1 MSLAGP
7 SRELNQGRQ
16 PGSHLDADVSS
27 SSSEE
32 LTSSGSHRQGRR
44 RTYKKRTRPSSLGF
58 HPNSQSQSPPPRGG
72 VTGKGKGPAA
82 SGRASKSQ
90 GLTAQGRTQELTKTK
105 VHSNKEGPMVS
116 LSGPLQG
123 TSEAETT
130 PSSDSESSGS
140 SDLMG
145 QPAKRYRA
153 DHDSASESRMNSTLP
168 WFKPGSLVKSK
179 EGTFQVP
186 SDIKEYL
193 DKYMKRCLTKEER
206 EALFKQHPRPNLD
219 SCLPPKVDKYMSEH
233 LGKRFPRERDTEL
246 SKIQTAILASI
257 RPLTLAWQHLVE
269 AKLEDNQSMVVPATE
284 VLTLIQQTI
293 CMIGNAS
300 EFTSQMRR
308 AQILGEIDSSWS
320 KFSSESFVSATGTL
334 FGEKFQRSLGKRVEN
349 EVALAKAVS
358 ITKRSKKDKDV
369 SSTRKDRHRNDQF
382 FRRGPPAKYGSRQGK
397 SSLHPYDSYQQ
408 PRQTDYRKGRQMFG
422 TQRQG
427 QRPRFHEPTL
437 PAGPKTQQKKSWTS

>member
-44 RTYKKRTRPSSLGF
+44 RTCKKRTRSSSLGF

-90 GLTAQGRTQELTKTK
+90 GLTAQGRTQELTKTM

-193 DKYMKRCLTKEER
+193 DKYMKR
-206 EALFKQHPRPNLD
+206 
-219 SCLPPKVDKYMSEH
+219 
-233 LGKRFPRERDTEL
+233 
-246 SKIQTAILASI
+246 
-257 RPLTLAWQHLVE
+257 
-269 AKLEDNQSMVVPATE
+269 
-284 VLTLIQQTI
+284 
-293 CMIGNAS
+293 
-300 EFTSQMRR
+300 
-308 AQILGEIDSSWS
+308 
-320 KFSSESFVSATGTL
+320 
-334 FGEKFQRSLGKRVEN
+334 
-349 EVALAKAVS
+349 
-358 ITKRSKKDKDV
+358 
-369 SSTRKDRHRNDQF
+369 
-382 FRRGPPAKYGSRQGK
+382 
-397 SSLHPYDSYQQ
+397 
-408 PRQTDYRKGRQMFG
+408 
-422 TQRQG
+422 
-427 QRPRFHEPTL
+427 
-437 PAGPKTQQKKSWTS
+437 